1 MSIDVGQS
9 QLSRRT
15 FLKSSSLAGGGMM
28 LGFSWMMSCKDRSIA
43 AKDNLPEEWIRVSGY
58 IKIAPNGMITI
69 MSPNPEGGQNV
80 KTSMPMIIAEELDVP
95 WKNVIVEQAPLDTD
109 NFTRQF
115 IGGSQAIRQGW
126 ESLRTAG
133 ATVKQM
139 LKQAAAEAWQVPVEE
154 ITVSYGQLFHA
165 VSDTSGSYGEFAA
178 DAANQP
184 IPENVALKDISDFN
198 LIGTSQKNVD
208 IKKIITGKPLFG
220 IDTYKEGML
229 IAMLVQPPA
238 FGMKLTNFDA
248 SEVKG
253 MPGIREVFAIKT
265 YNEDYKW
272 QYFDTCSFMDKV
284 VIVGESTWE
293 VIQAKQQLESKI
305 EWEANTTI
313 EITRDRFGTEQ
324 TLTFPAGL
332 ESTNDHLKKMKQLVS
347 SKGIEQ
353 RKDGNPEKAFA
364 GASKIVEKTYSAPFL
379 AHNCMEPMNF
389 FAHVTENSAY
399 LVGPLQ
405 KPEYT
410 EKTVSARLGI
420 PLENIEIEMTRLG
433 GGYGK
438 RSYAHWLVEAA
449 LISQKMKA
457 PIKLVYKR
465 EDDMTSGIYRPTY
478 MAKYRAALS
487 ADNSLL
493 GIQVNAGG
501 TPESPLYA
509 NRFPAGTVDHYLAE
523 NWTVPSN
530 ITVGSF
536 RAPSSNFMASAE
548 QSFLDELAEE
558 MGKDPIVLRLEL
570 LEKAKTNPVG
580 ENNDYNPERYSG
592 VLKLVREMSNWGE
605 EKVGVFRGASAY
617 FCHNTYAAQVVDLTL
632 ENGLPIVQK
641 VYCAV
646 DCGIVVNPDAAHNL
660 IEGAIVDGIGNAMY
674 GKLDI
679 KDGTPEQQNFDR
691 YRMIR
696 MTEAPKNIEIRFIE
710 NTLDP
715 TGLGEPAFPPVMA
728 ALANAL
734 YKAKGKRFDHQPYS
748 DYL

>member
-1 MSIDVGQS
+1 MSIDVTPA

-15 FLKSSSLAGGGMM
+15 FLKSSSLAGGGLF
-28 LGFSWMMSCKDRSIA
+28 LGFSWMVSCKDNSTA
-43 AKDNLPEEWIRVSGY
+43 VNDNLPEEWIKVSGY
-58 IKIAPNGMITI
+58 IKIATNGKITI

-80 KTSMPMIIAEELDVP
+80 KTSMPMIIAEELDAL
-95 WKNVIVEQAPLDTD
+95 WKDVIVEQAPLDTE

-126 ESLRTAG
+126 RSLRTAG

-139 LKQAAAEAWQVPVEE
+139 LKQAAAETWQVPADE
-154 ITVSYGQLFHA
+154 ITASDGQLFHA
-165 VSDTSGSYGEFAA
+165 ASNKSGSYGEFVAA
-178 DAANQP
+178 ASQQP
-184 IPENVALKDISDFN
+184 IPEDVALKEVNDFK

-208 IKKIITGKPLFG
+208 VKKIITGKPLFG
-220 IDTYKEGML
+220 IDTFKEGML

-238 FGMKLTNFDA
+238 FGMKLKDFDGL
-248 SEVKG
+248 EVKAL
-253 MPGIREVFAIKT
+253 PGIRDVFAIKT

-272 QYFDTCSFMDKV
+272 QFFDTCSFMDKV
-284 VIVGESTWE
+284 VIVGESTWQ
-293 VIQAKQQLESKI
+293 VIQAKKQLESKI
-305 EWEANTTI
+305 QWELNDAL
-313 EITRDRFGTEQ
+313 EITRDRFGTDQ

-332 ESTNDHLKKMKQLVS
+332 ESSKDHMDKMKQLVS
-347 SKGIEQ
+347 TKGTEQ
-353 RKDGNPEKAFA
+353 RKDGNPEKVFA
-364 GASKIVEKTYSAPFL
+364 QASKIVEKTYSAPFL

-389 FAHVTENSAY
+389 FAHVTENSAF
-399 LVGPLQ
+399 LSGPLQ
-405 KPEYT
+405 KPEFT

-449 LISQKMKA
+449 IVSQKMNA
-457 PIKLVYKR
+457 PIKLVYSR

-478 MAKYRAALS
+478 MAKYKAALGD
-487 ADNSLL
+487 DNSLL
-493 GIQVNAGG
+493 GLQVNAGG

-509 NRFPAGTVDHYLAE
+509 NRFPAGTIENYLAE
-523 NWTVPSN
+523 NWIIPSN
-530 ITVGSF
+530 ITSGSF

-558 MGKDPIVLRLEL
+558 MGKDPISLRLEL
-570 LEKAKTNPVG
+570 LENAKSNPVG
-580 ENNDYNPERYSG
+580 ERNDYDADRYAG
-592 VLKLVREMSNWGE
+592 VLKLVRDMSNWGE
-605 EKVGVFRGASAY
+605 EKEGVYRGVSAY

-632 ENGLPIVQK
+632 ENGAPVVQK
-641 VYCAV
+641 VYCVV
-646 DCGIVVNPDAAHNL
+646 DCGIVINPDAANNL

-691 YRMIR
+691 YRIIR
-696 MTEAPKNIEIRFIE
+696 MTEAPKEIEVRFVE
-710 NTLDP
+710 NSIDP
-715 TGLGEPAFPPVMA
+715 TGLGEPAFPPVMP

>member
-1 MSIDVGQS
+1 MSMEQA

-15 FLKSSSLAGGGMM
+15 FLKSSSLAGGGML
-28 LGFSWMMSCKDRSIA
+28 LGFSWMMSCKDDAMAVTESV
-43 AKDNLPEEWIRVSGY
+43 PEDWVKVSGY
-58 IKIAPNGMITI
+58 IKIASDGMITI

-80 KTSMPMIIAEELDVP
+80 KTSMPMIIAEELNAP
-95 WKNVIVEQAPLDTD
+95 WKDVIVEQAALDTD
-109 NFTRQF
+109 HFTRQF

-139 LKQAAAEAWQVPVEE
+139 LKQAAADAWQVSVDE
-154 ITVSYGQLFHA
+154 ITASDGKLFHDA
-165 VSDTSGSYGEFAA
+165 SDRSSHYGKFAA
-178 DAANQP
+178 AAANQP
-184 IPENVALKDISDFN
+184 IPENVELKNNSDFN

-208 IKKIITGKPLFG
+208 INKIITGKPLFG
-220 IDTYKEGML
+220 IDTHKEGML
-229 IAMLVQPPA
+229 IAMLIQPPA
-238 FGMKLTNFDA
+238 FGMKLTDFDP
-248 SEVKG
+248 SDVKG
-253 MPGIREVFAIKT
+253 MPGIKDVFSIKT

-293 VIQAKQQLESKI
+293 VIQAKKQLVSKI
-305 EWEANTTI
+305 QWEVNSAL
-313 EITRDRFGTEQ
+313 EVTRDRFGTDQ
-324 TLTFPAGL
+324 LLTFPAGL
-332 ESTNDHLKKMKQLVS
+332 ESTDAHNAKMKQLVS
-347 SKGIEQ
+347 TKGTEQ
-353 RKDGNPEKAFA
+353 RKDGNPVKAFA

-389 FAHVTENSAY
+389 FADVSENSAY

-449 LISQKMKA
+449 VISQKMNA
-457 PIKLVYKR
+457 PIKLLYKR
-465 EDDMTSGIYRPTY
+465 EDDMTSGVYRPTY
-478 MAKYRAALS
+478 MAKYKAALS
-487 ADNSLL
+487 ADNSLI
-493 GIQVNAGG
+493 GWHVNAGG

-509 NRFPAGTVDHYLAE
+509 NRFPAGAIENYLAE

-530 ITVGSF
+530 ITTGSF
-536 RAPSSNFMASAE
+536 RAPSSNFIASAE

-558 MGKDPIVLRLEL
+558 MGKDPIDLRLEL
-570 LEKAKTNPVG
+570 LEKAKANPVG
-580 ENNDYNPERYSG
+580 ERNDYDADRYAG
-592 VLKLVREMSNWGE
+592 VLKLVSDMSNWGN
-605 EKVGVFRGASAY
+605 EKEGIFRGVSAY
-617 FCHNTYAAQVVDLTL
+617 FCHNTYAALVVDLTMGNEVL
-632 ENGLPIVQK
+632 EIQK

-646 DCGIVVNPDAAHNL
+646 DCGIVVNPDAANNL

-679 KDGTPEQQNFDR
+679 KEGTPEQQNFDR

-696 MTEAPKNIEIRFIE
+696 MSEAPKDIEIRFVE
-710 NTLDP
+710 NSMDP
-715 TGLGEPAFPPVMA
+715 TGLGEPAFPPVMP

-734 YKAKGKRFDHQPYS
+734 YRAKGKRFDHQPYS
-748 DYL
+748 AYL

>member
-1 MSIDVGQS
+1 MSIDTAPA

-15 FLKSSSLAGGGMM
+15 FLKSSSLAGGGLLM
-28 LGFSWMMSCKDRSIA
+28 GFSWMMSCKDNATAS
-43 AKDNLPEEWIRVSGY
+43 KDNLPEEWVKVSGY
-58 IKIAPNGMITI
+58 IKIATNGMITI

-80 KTSMPMIIAEELDVP
+80 KTSMPMIIAEELDAP
-95 WKNVIVEQAPLDTD
+95 WSDVIVEQAPLDTE

-126 ESLRTAG
+126 QSLRTAG

-139 LKQAAAEAWQVPVEE
+139 LKQAAAEAWQVPIEE
-154 ITVSYGQLFHA
+154 ISASEGQLFHA
-165 VSDTSGSYGEFAA
+165 ASDKSGSYGEFATA
-178 DAANQP
+178 AANQP
-184 IPENVALKDISDFN
+184 IPENVVLKDVSDFK

-208 IKKIITGKPLFG
+208 VQKIITGKPLFG

-238 FGMKLTNFDA
+238 FGMKLTDFDA

-253 MPGIREVFAIKT
+253 MPGIKDVFAIKT

-272 QYFDTCSFMDKV
+272 QFFDTCSFMDKV
-284 VIVGESTWE
+284 VIVGESTWQ
-293 VIQAKQQLESKI
+293 VMQAKKQLESKI
-305 EWEANTTI
+305 NWEVNSAI
-313 EITRDRFGTEQ
+313 EITRDRFGTDQ

-332 ESTNDHLKKMKQLVS
+332 ESTEDHLKTMNQLVS
-347 SKGIEQ
+347 TEGTEQ
-353 RKDGNPEKAFA
+353 RKDGNPDKAFA
-364 GASKIVEKTYSAPFL
+364 QATKIIEKTYAAPLL

-449 LISQKMKA
+449 IISQKMNA
-457 PIKLVYKR
+457 PIKLVYSR

-478 MAKYRAALS
+478 MAKYRAALG

-493 GIQVNAGG
+493 GLHVNAGG
-501 TPESPLYA
+501 IPESPLYA
-509 NRFPAGTVDHYLAE
+509 NRFPAGAIENYLAE
-523 NWTVPSN
+523 NWIVPSN
-530 ITVGSF
+530 ITSGSF

-558 MGKDPIVLRLEL
+558 MGKDPIAFRLEL

-580 ENNDYNPERYSG
+580 EQNDYDADRYAG
-592 VLKLVREMSNWGE
+592 VLKLVRDMSDWGKE
-605 EKVGVFRGASAY
+605 QEGVFRGVSAY
-617 FCHNTYAAQVVDLTL
+617 FCHNTYAAIVVDLIM
-632 ENGLPIVQK
+632 ENEVPLIQK
-641 VYCAV
+641 VYCAA
-646 DCGIVVNPDAAHNL
+646 DCGIVVNPDAANNL

-674 GKLDI
+674 GKLAI
-679 KDGTPEQQNFDR
+679 SNGIPEQQNFDR

-696 MTEAPKNIEIRFIE
+696 MTEAPKAIEVRFVE
-710 NTLDP
+710 NSIDP
-715 TGLGEPAFPPVMA
+715 TGLGEPAFPPVMP